1 MANQAALDE
10 VARKAGE
17 FSRACQAATAGLVA
31 QLDEVARKLEF
42 PNFHLGA
49 RLRDE
54 GELVE
59 MIDALPLDTVRL
71 SEYCNL
77 RHLFGLERDIW
88 RELLSYGEILQ
99 PVYGMRYAHKAG
111 ALFRTY
117 LAATDGLD
125 ALLDDDA
132 PLDALDDDDAFDVL
146 VQVYDAQRLLA
157 AVGRMVAAYVRECLR
172 AQAVANAGLS
182 DDVLQAVRAKAGEP
196 AANVARD
203 HATIRKRRRP
213 AYCSMSTRRAA
224 LVGYA
229 AAVAPPVEAR
239 NHHQSIEVRNE

>member
-10 VARKAGE
+10 AARRLALP
-17 FSRACQAATAGLVA
+17 SLR
-31 QLDEVARKLEF
+31 
-42 PNFHLGA
+42 LGA

-54 GELVE
+54 GQLVE
-59 MIDALPLDTVRL
+59 MIDALPLDTGRL
-71 SEYCNL
+71 SEYCNE
-77 RHLFGLERDIW
+77 RHLFGLERETW
-88 RELLSYGEILQ
+88 RELWSYGEILQ
-99 PVYGMRYAHKAG
+99 PVYGFRYAHKAG

-117 LAATDGLD
+117 LAATAGLD

-132 PLDALDDDDAFDVL
+132 PLDALDDRRAL
-146 VQVYDAQRLLA
+146 RLLLQVHDAQRLLA

-229 AAVAPPVEAR
+229 AAVAPPVDDR
-239 NHHQSIEVRNE
+239 HQLIEVANE

>member
-1 MANQAALDE
+1 MANQAALDDA
-10 VARKAGE
+10 AR
-17 FSRACQAATAGLVA
+17 R
-31 QLDEVARKLEF
+31 LEL
-42 PNFHLGA
+42 PSLRLGA

-59 MIDALPLDTVRL
+59 MIDALPLDTGRL

-77 RHLFGLERDIW
+77 RHLFGLERETW
-88 RELLSYGEILQ
+88 RELLNYGEILQ
-99 PVYGMRYAHKAG
+99 PAHGLRYAHKAG

-132 PLDALDDDDAFDVL
+132 PLDALDDDDALDLL
-146 VQVYDAQRLLA
+146 VQVYGAGQLLA

-172 AQAVANAGLS
+172 AQAAADAGLS
-182 DDVLQAVRAKAGEP
+182 DEVLQAVRAKAGEP
-196 AANVARD
+196 AANVARH

-229 AAVAPPVEAR
+229 AAVAPPVDDR
-239 NHHQSIEVRNE
+239 HQLIEVANE